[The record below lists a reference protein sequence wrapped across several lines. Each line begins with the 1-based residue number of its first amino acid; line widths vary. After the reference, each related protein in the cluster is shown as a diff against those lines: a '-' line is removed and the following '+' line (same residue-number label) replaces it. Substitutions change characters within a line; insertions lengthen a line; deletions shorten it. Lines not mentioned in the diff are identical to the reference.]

1 LEAPGADHQKE
12 ERERSDRKGG
22 DKFAGETKRKAS
34 GAATGGQWA
43 SREESAAA
51 ELRGDQLASVA
62 WTGNSR

>member
-1 LEAPGADHQKE
+1 VPTTKKR
-12 ERERSDRKGG
+12 RERSDRKGG

-51 ELRGDQLASVA
+51 ELRGGPVGVRCLDRQQPLM
-62 WTGNSR
+62 NNE